1 MNMNTE
7 YEDDM
12 YQDVEDADNPIYDY
26 DDQSIETESSQPAEG
41 RSNFMRDMALVQ
53 KQANTSLSL
62 AKNIGGLYS
71 DCVKL
76 REHRKEVEALTQVKL
91 AGIVAKYKTAEKF
104 ITSSF
109 SERNGALQN
118 YYAVLDDAV
127 RKGDRDLIISA
138 MANISGIVTTSPLKD
153 LEKLCESFDDSLDN
167 LLDFD

>member
-1 MNMNTE
+1 MNTE
-7 YEDDM
+7 YEDGM
-12 YQDVEDADNPIYDY
+12 YRDEEDEKTPVYDY
-26 DDQSIETESSQPAEG
+26 DDQSIETEYPQPAEG
-41 RSNFMRDMALVQ
+41 RSDFMQNLTLAHER
-53 KQANTSLSL
+53 ANTSLSL
-62 AKNIGGLYS
+62 AQNIGGLYS

-91 AGIVAKYKTAEKF
+91 AGIVAKYKTAELF

-109 SERNGALQN
+109 SERNDALKN

-127 RKGDRDLIISA
+127 RKGDRELIISA

-153 LEKLCESFDDSLDN
+153 LEKLCESFNDSLDN